1 MSVILGPTS
10 TQIIQ
15 YSTGAIQ
22 NYTAPY
28 VNAAVTASFYNQ
40 GTGTITTTTHT
51 GTQPVGT
58 YGMFRNMSSAVVQPG
73 GTIAGSSLVYSQT
86 AGTAIEYDTNVS
98 SKSGYSTIWRYATGT
113 WRCMGYA
120 RYSANPDP
128 VSLFLRI
135 S

>member
-1 MSVILGPTS
+1 MSVILGPTN
-10 TQIIQ
+10 TTILQ
-15 YSTGAIQ
+15 YSNGVVQ

-28 VNAAVTASFYNQ
+28 ISANVTTSIFDNDA
-40 GTGTITTTTHT
+40 GTGPTYHY
-51 GTQPVGT
+51 GTQPIGT
-58 YGMFRNMSSAVVQPG
+58 YGLFRNMTNTVIQPG
-73 GTIAGSSLVYSQT
+73 GTIAGSNLCYSLTY
-86 AGTAIEYDTNVS
+86 GTQQEGRPS
-98 SKSGYSTIWRYATGT
+98 GKSYTLIWRYATGT